1 MVAPLQKMKAIFY
14 FMETVVWLLGKPI
27 FFTFVREG
35 GVWCMGTSV
44 KNLIEQDLISQLEE
58 RGVLLKY
65 HEDLVKDYLSYYDIK
80 RKLITDIKKRGVS
93 VFYQNGENQKGYKRN
108 ESISELNKV
117 TATMLKIL
125 SELGLKPPQK
135 ASDGDSGNADLL

>member
-1 MVAPLQKMKAIFY
+1 
-14 FMETVVWLLGKPI
+14 
-27 FFTFVREG
+27 
-35 GVWCMGTSV
+35 MGTSD
-44 KNLIEQDLISQLEE
+44 KKLIEQDLISQLEE
-58 RGVLLKY
+58 RGILLKY

-80 RKLITDIKKRGVS
+80 RKLISDIKKRGVS
-93 VFYQNGENQKGYKRN
+93 VYYQNSETQKGFKRN

-135 ASDGDSGNADLL
+135 VSDGDGGNADLL

>member
-1 MVAPLQKMKAIFY
+1 MVTPPLKIGWGFLFY
-14 FMETVVWLLGKPI
+14 AERMGFLGKPKY
-27 FFTFVREG
+27 FTFVREG

-80 RKLITDIKKRGVS
+80 RKLIADIKKRGVS

-108 ESISELNKV
+108 ESVSELNKI

-135 ASDGDSGNADLL
+135 ASDGDGGNADLL

>member
-1 MVAPLQKMKAIFY
+1 
-14 FMETVVWLLGKPI
+14 
-27 FFTFVREG
+27 
-35 GVWCMGTSV
+35 MGTSV

-80 RKLITDIKKRGVS
+80 RKLIADIKKRGVS

-108 ESISELNKV
+108 ESVSELNKI

-135 ASDGDSGNADLL
+135 ASDGDGGNADLL